1 MIADLLRDDATL
13 SNQDVI
19 TAVLDLL
26 VVIVKEIVES
36 VPDCIGD
43 VDLPPTLHL

>member
-1 MIADLLRDDATL
+1 MIGDLIRDDATTAD
-13 SNQDVI
+13 QDVI

-26 VVIVKEIVES
+26 LVIVKELVES

-43 VDLPPTLHL
+43 VHLAVSSSL

>member
-1 MIADLLRDDATL
+1 MIADLLRDDATTA
-13 SNQDVI
+13 NQDVI

-26 VVIVKEIVES
+26 LVIVKELVES

-43 VDLPPTLHL
+43 VDLASPSHR

>member
-1 MIADLLRDDATL
+1 MIADLLRDDATTA
-13 SNQDVI
+13 NQDVI

-26 VVIVKEIVES
+26 LVIVKEIVES

-43 VDLPPTLHL
+43 VDLAPPSHM